1 MPQQTLHTE
10 RLTLVPLAD
19 EHLEWEV
26 ELDSDP
32 EVMRY
37 LSGRASTSE
46 DVEAGHA
53 RRIAA
58 AQKVAGLGFWIGLT
72 NDEFVGWWTLQPAHG
87 PDQPD
92 DPGVADLGYRLLRRH
107 WGKGLAS
114 EGARELVRYG
124 FDDVGLDRIIA
135 QTIAVNAASRA
146 VMERVGLSFVRTFPS
161 SMSAPVEGI
170 EKGEVEY
177 ELTREQWERRTTELG
192 SRCRS

>member
-10 RLTLVPLAD
+10 RLKLVPLAD

-37 LSGRASTSE
+37 LSGRASTRE

-58 AQKVAGLGFWIGLT
+58 AQKVAGLGFWVGLVD
-72 NDEFVGWWTLQPAHG
+72 DEFVGWWTLQPAHG

-92 DPGVADLGYRLLRRH
+92 DRGVADLGYRLLRRH

-124 FDDVGLDRIIA
+124 FDDVGLARIIA
-135 QTIAVNAASRA
+135 QTMTANTSSRA
-146 VMERVGLSFVRTFPS
+146 VLDRIGLTYVRTFPTS
-161 SMSAPVEGI
+161 ITAPVEGI
-170 EKGEVEY
+170 EEGEVEY
-177 ELTREQWERRTTELG
+177 EMTREQWMREPS
-192 SRCRS
+192 SRSG